1 MPADTRSVDSG
12 ALTWYINWLSER
24 YPDWTDEQRL
34 EIATGFVTA
43 QLPPER
49 PVEDDDPVEA
59 MERLTDQEIRAADRK
74 ARRYLTGKE
83 LMEILQTPG
92 AIPKVS

>member
-1 MPADTRSVDSG
+1 MAADAKPVDSG
-12 ALTWYINWLSER
+12 TLTWYIRWLSER

>member
-1 MPADTRSVDSG
+1 MVDARQIDSG
-12 ALTWYINWLSER
+12 TLAWYLEWLSER
-24 YPDWTDEQRL
+24 NPEWTDEQRL
-34 EIATGFVTA
+34 EIATGFVTT

-49 PVEDDDPVEA
+49 PVEIEEEPITNVLD
-59 MERLTDQEIRAADRK
+59 LRAADRK
-74 ARRYLTGKE
+74 TRRYLTGKE